1 KPKKRIFAKKIRM
14 NIVNGFSK
22 LTKQQKIDW
31 LVSQYFQGDLSVTS
45 LLKSY
50 CNSDAQLQKLHDE
63 FIENTITNF
72 YLPMGI
78 APNFV
83 INGKTYTVPM
93 VIEESSVVAAASNAA
108 KFWSK
113 RGGFKA
119 TVLSTEKIG
128 NVHFMFGGSK
138 QNLAQ
143 FIEKL
148 QPFFRSRT
156 SNITRNME
164 KRGGGIL

>member
-1 KPKKRIFAKKIRM
+1 M

-22 LTKQQKIDW
+22 LTKEQKIDL
-31 LVSQYFQGDLSVTS
+31 LVLNYFKNDPIVVE

-50 CNSDAQLQKLHDE
+50 WNSDKKLQKLHEE

-72 YLPMGI
+72 YLPLGI
-78 APNFV
+78 APNF
-83 INGKTYTVPM
+83 IIHGTTYAVPM
-93 VIEESSVVAAASNAA
+93 VIEESSVVAAASNSA

-128 NVHFMFGGSK
+128 NVHFMFQGSK
-138 QNLAQ
+138 QKLEQ
-143 FIEKL
+143 FIETL
-148 QPFFRSRT
+148 QPLFKERT
-156 SNITRNME
+156 SGIT
-164 KRGGGIL
+164 K